1 MCSRSCLGADLM
13 NSVAETLL
21 EGPPTPEARQ
31 QAERAVSQAVELIEI
46 RRKRAAAEIQG
57 EPDYCELVMAAA
69 LFNWGAL
76 REVSRKVVSFSRVD
90 AGLTITCFHVDGR
103 GLESGKTVVST
114 QPETIA

>member
-1 MCSRSCLGADLM
+1 MCSRSRLGADLM

-90 AGLTITCFHVDGR
+90 AGLTITF
-103 GLESGKTVVST
+103 T
-114 QPETIA
+114 